1 MPLAIC
7 ARSIGRD
14 APGVGRKLHDVPTS
28 RLGGVIV
35 VAAYL
40 AVLAIAYNIGHVKLS
55 SALPLAVAALPV
67 VLVGLWEDLTFAVRP
82 RYRML
87 GAVLSGALAS
97 AIAGGIIP
105 RLDLP
110 VVDDLLH
117 NLWIVLPLTWFMVAG
132 SCNAMNLIDGANGL
146 ASGTAL
152 IMFGGIAAAAGW
164 SGDPITLAAALAMMG
179 ALGGFM
185 LWNYPRGRVFLGDAG
200 AYFIGFMYAQLSIQ
214 LIARNADLSAWYV
227 ILLAAYPITDTLFA
241 MYRRGVIRRTH
252 LMSPDALHLHSLIFR
267 RVAMPIE
274 RRQSAFSQQRANA
287 RVAPR
292 LWLHSA
298 GCFVLAVVFHDNTP
312 LIWLCI
318 AGYVLFYVHRYRTLA
333 RFGRTR
339 TRRLTEALKD
349 ANAEAEAEESKAS

>member
-1 MPLAIC
+1 MPLALV

-14 APGVGRKLHDVPTS
+14 PLGTGRKLHDVPTS

-35 VAAYL
+35 FAAYVG
-40 AVLAIAYNIGHVKLS
+40 ALAIVYKIGHVALS
-55 SALPLAVAALPV
+55 SALPLALAALPV
-67 VLVGLWEDLTFAVRP
+67 VLVGLWEDLTFNVRP
-82 RYRML
+82 RYRMG
-87 GAVLSGALAS
+87 GAVLSAALAS
-97 AIAGGIIP
+97 ALAGGVIP

-110 VVDDLLH
+110 LIDELLKH
-117 NLWIVLPLTWFMVAG
+117 LWIVLPLTWFMVAG

-146 ASGTAL
+146 ASGTAF

-164 SGDPITLAAALAMMG
+164 SSDAVTLTLALAMMG
-179 ALGGFM
+179 AIAGFM

-200 AYFIGFMYAQLSIQ
+200 AYFIGFMYAELSIQ
-214 LIARNADLSAWYV
+214 LITRNEELSAWYV

-241 MYRRGVIRRTH
+241 MYRRGVVRRVP
-252 LMSPDALHLHSLIFR
+252 LMSPDALHMHSLIFR

-274 RRQSAFSQQRANA
+274 RRQSKVIAQRANA

-298 GCFVLAVVFHDNTP
+298 ICLALAVLFHNNTP

-318 AGYVLFYVHRYRTLA
+318 AAYVLVYVLRYRTLA

-339 TRRLTEALKD
+339 RRQWVAAAL
-349 ANAEAEAEESKAS
+349 EAESGEVKESKAS

>member
-14 APGVGRKLHDVPTS
+14 APGGGRKLHDVPTS

-40 AVLAIAYNIGHVKLS
+40 AVLAIAYRIGHVRLS
-55 SALPLAVAALPV
+55 GAIPLALAAMPV
-67 VLVGLWEDLTFAVRP
+67 VLVGLWEDLIFNVRP

-117 NLWIVLPLTWFMVAG
+117 HMWIVLPLTWFMVAG

-164 SGDPITLAAALAMMG
+164 SGDPVTLAEALPMMG
-179 ALGGFM
+179 ALAGFM

-214 LIARNADLSAWYV
+214 LIARNDDVSAWYV
-227 ILLAAYPITDTLFA
+227 ILLAAYPITDTLWA
-241 MYRRGVIRRTH
+241 MYRRGVVRHTP

-274 RRQSAFSQQRANA
+274 RRQREVIPQRANA

-298 GCFVLAVVFHDNTP
+298 GCFVLAVLFHDSTP

-318 AGYVLFYVHRYRTLA
+318 VGYVLFYVLRYRTLV

-339 TRRLTEALKD
+339 RRQWAAALSAEDGAAREKEA
-349 ANAEAEAEESKAS
+349 S